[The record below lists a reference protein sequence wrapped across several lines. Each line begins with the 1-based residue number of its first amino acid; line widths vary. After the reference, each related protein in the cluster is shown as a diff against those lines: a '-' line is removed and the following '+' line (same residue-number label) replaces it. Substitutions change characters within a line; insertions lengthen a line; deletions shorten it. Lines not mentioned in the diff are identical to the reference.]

1 MANAVMKV
9 FSGTANRPL
18 AERIAEHLNVRL
30 GEATVERF
38 PDGEVHVRIDEDVRG
53 ADIFLVQST
62 CPPVNEN
69 LVELLVMSDAFKRA
83 SAERITAVI
92 PYYGYARQDRKD
104 EGRVPISAKLVANM
118 ITTAGADRVLALD
131 LHAAQLQGF
140 FDIPVDHLY
149 ASPVV
154 TRYFRRL
161 DLPELTVVA
170 PDVGSSKLARGYAKR
185 LGAGL
190 AIVDKRR
197 VSDKQTEVMNVIGD
211 VKGRTVLL
219 IDDMIST
226 GGSIAMAASAVRERG
241 AKEVFLAATHAILC
255 GPAMERLDKAPI
267 QQVVVTDTIPVPREK
282 QRPYLKVLSVARL
295 LGEVILRIHHA
306 ESVSRLFDIE
316 LDDEPA

>member
-9 FSGTANRPL
+9 FSGTSNRGL
-18 AERIAEHLNVRL
+18 SERIAEHLNVRL
-30 GEATVERF
+30 GDATIDRF
-38 PDGEVHVRIDEDVRG
+38 PDGEVHVRIQEDVRG
-53 ADIFLVQST
+53 ADIFCVQST
-62 CPPVNEN
+62 CPPVNET
-69 LVELLVMSDAFKRA
+69 LVELLVMIDAFKRA

-92 PYYGYARQDRKD
+92 PYFGYARQDRKD

-149 ASPVV
+149 ASPVL

-161 DLPELTVVA
+161 DLKDLTVVA

-185 LGAGL
+185 LNASL

-197 VSDKQTEVMNVIGD
+197 VSDRQAEVMNVIGE

-226 GGSIAMAASAVRERG
+226 AGSIAAAATAVRERG
-241 AKEVFLAATHAILC
+241 CREVYLAATHAVLC
-255 GPAMERLDKAPI
+255 DPAMDRLDKAPVE
-267 QQVVVTDTIPVPREK
+267 QVVVTDTIPVPPSK

-316 LDDEPA
+316 LGDEPA